1 MNKRY
6 TVLLAGLL
14 AVTTMVEAA
23 TAKQAVSLK
32 SRLSS
37 MLAATRSS
45 STGNTLLTY
54 GFGGV
59 AWVYAS
65 KYLADKKYLSDSYP
79 TLIAYDIA
87 VAGSGEL
94 LDGTI
99 PGAGTVS
106 NIASEAGYLYTVS
119 NLLSNELSKKLPAHY
134 NNNDLV
140 KLVYLLVG
148 YKALKLAVAYGPDAV
163 YDVVAGIATA
173 VANAIA
179 SLQAGCPACP
189 PCNQTAADVTAL

>member
-59 AWVYAS
+59 AWYYAS
-65 KYLADKKYLSDSYP
+65 KYLAGKKYLSDSYP

-106 NIASEAGYLYTVS
+106 NIASEAG
-119 NLLSNELSKKLPAHY
+119 
-134 NNNDLV
+134 
-140 KLVYLLVG
+140 
-148 YKALKLAVAYGPDAV
+148 
-163 YDVVAGIATA
+163 
-173 VANAIA
+173 
-179 SLQAGCPACP
+179 
-189 PCNQTAADVTAL
+189 